1 MYFCND
7 AIPNFSEVPA
17 FRPYSIWNPP
27 KGHPNLKVFLSEVE
41 KELLSC
47 IGNTLGY
54 SNLSPG
60 EWKTI
65 CCLENDR
72 SIVIKKGYYNL
83 SPGEWKTICCLEND
97 RSIVIKKAD
106 KGSVVVVRDRNNY
119 VMEAKKQRNDTNVY
133 KDVAFNEKTLHD
145 LVGTGNKIFQN
156 LQSKGKIYLKQL
168 KYFTYEY
175 KKATNLGKLYLL
187 PKIHERL

>member
-60 EWKTI
+60 
-65 CCLENDR
+65 
-72 SIVIKKGYYNL
+72 
-83 SPGEWKTICCLEND
+83 
-97 RSIVIKKAD
+97 
-106 KGSVVVVRDRNNY
+106 
-119 VMEAKKQRNDTNVY
+119 
-133 KDVAFNEKTLHD
+133 
-145 LVGTGNKIFQN
+145 
-156 LQSKGKIYLKQL
+156 
-168 KYFTYEY
+168 
-175 KKATNLGKLYLL
+175 
-187 PKIHERL
+187 